1 MRCVLGEAGSQWMRL
16 RKGRPWR
23 ELVGVAARG
32 RWMDGDGSLVGGVV
46 EFETSG
52 CWRGFVVVIQ

>member
-1 MRCVLGEAGSQWMRL
+1 MRL

-32 RWMDGDGSLVGGVV
+32 RWMDGDGSLVEGWSSLKRVDAGEGLLLLFNDCV
-46 EFETSG
+46 EEG
-52 CWRGFVVVIQ
+52 CLS